1 MHRTLPNELLLLPI
15 NGVEGPPHLLG
26 ATGFHLSKDQG
37 IAIPAD
43 DIDLAST
50 GSAKIT
56 AQDFPAQTLQMTGRL
71 LLTPVSQDNMS
82 FRNRR

>member
-1 MHRTLPNELLLLPI
+1 MHRTLSDELLLLPI

-37 IAIPAD
+37 IAISAD

-50 GSAKIT
+50 GSAEVT
-56 AQDFPAQTLQMTGRL
+56 AQDFPAQTLQMTGRPL
-71 LLTPVSQDNMS
+71 LAPLSENKMS